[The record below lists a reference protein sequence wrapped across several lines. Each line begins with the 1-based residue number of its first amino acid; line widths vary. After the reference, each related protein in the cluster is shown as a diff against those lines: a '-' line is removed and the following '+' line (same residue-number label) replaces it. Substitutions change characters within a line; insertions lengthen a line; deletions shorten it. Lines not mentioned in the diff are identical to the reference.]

1 MFGRAGLKVLS
12 AARRTFGKGAA
23 LRVAD
28 PVRSDLAASI
38 DDWPWSSC
46 CRNELGDPCPMEVET
61 NWLAHVDEPL
71 SGSQLASIRQSV
83 NRQRPLETNRSR
95 SRLTS
100 FRAI

>member
-28 PVRSDLAASI
+28 PVRSGLAASI

-46 CRNELGDPCPMEVET
+46 CRTSWPDPCPVASRDR
-61 NWLAHVDEPL
+61 LAGARGRTVIREP
-71 SGSQLASIRQSV
+71 SGV
-83 NRQRPLETNRSR
+83 NR
-95 SRLTS
+95 
-100 FRAI
+100 